1 MESRRLRTVTVSVV
15 LHLLLILIW
24 ASALKW
30 NLFGTVQQKV
40 LDNEPLVFVL
50 QEQNRSRQVIEAPD
64 DAKVNDPPKDA
75 QFASDK
81 NALARNSET
90 DPILDTGA
98 PFARG
103 DFDFPELPT
112 EQGPVGEPGLQA
124 EASNTFEEKNISQ
137 NEVEEEKTDNIVD
150 NRKSDFKR
158 EFLTRPRETVQAG
171 VSQSVPRVRYDN
183 RKSRAPDMGGMSF
196 NTYNW
201 DFAPYMLVLKKKVQG
216 NIFPPP
222 AFTHLGLIKGE
233 TLLRFKIYPNG
244 ELRDLELLEYTGH
257 ETLMKTSMSSI
268 NISAP
273 FQPLPDDF
281 PEPFLE
287 VTAKFFFYIRGR

>member
-1 MESRRLRTVTVSVV
+1 MEAKRVTTITVSVT

-24 ASALKW
+24 TSALKW
-30 NLFGTVQQKV
+30 GWFASAQTSP
-40 LDNEPLVFVL
+40 LDNESIVFEL
-50 QEQNRSRQVIEAPD
+50 EEQQRPNQVVETPE
-64 DAKVNDPPKDA
+64 DAQIKDPPLDP

-81 NALARNSET
+81 NARARNSET
-90 DPILDTGA
+90 DPNLDMGA

-112 EQGPVGEPGLQA
+112 EQGPIGEPGVQA
-124 EASNTFEEKNISQ
+124 DANNTSQ
-137 NEVEEEKTDNIVD
+137 DKPNAKDKDEEEKTDNIVD
-150 NRKSDFKR
+150 SRTSDFKR
-158 EFLTRPRETVQAG
+158 ELLTKPTQTVQAG
-171 VSQSVPRVRYDN
+171 VSQSIPRARYDN
-183 RKSRAPDMGGMSF
+183 QESKAPDMGGMSF
-196 NTYNW
+196 NTYDW
-201 DFAPYMLVLKKKVQG
+201 DFAPYMLTLKKKVQG

-287 VTAKFFFYIRGR
+287 VTAKYFFYIKGR

>member
-1 MESRRLRTVTVSVV
+1 MDSRRITTISVSVV
-15 LHLLLILIW
+15 LHVLIFLLW

-30 NLFGTVQQKV
+30 NLFATAEEK
-40 LDNEPLVFVL
+40 LPDNEPLVFEL
-50 QEQNRSRQVIEAPD
+50 QQQNRSRQVVEVPD
-64 DAKVNDPPKDA
+64 DAKIKDPPEDPR
-75 QFASDK
+75 FASDK

-90 DPILDTGA
+90 DANLDMGD

-103 DFDFPELPT
+103 DFYFPELPT
-112 EQGPVGEPGLQA
+112 EQGPLGEPGVQA
-124 EASNTFEEKNISQ
+124 ESDDLSKEITNSQ
-137 NEVEEEKTDNIVD
+137 DEVKEDKTDNIVD
-150 NRKSDFKR
+150 MRTSDFNR
-158 EFLTRPRETVQAG
+158 ESLTRPQQTMQAG
-171 VSQSVPRVRYDN
+171 VSQNIPRIRYDN

-222 AFTHLGLIKGE
+222 AFTHMGLIRGE

-244 ELRDLELLEYTGH
+244 ELRDLVLLEYTGH
-257 ETLMKTSMSSI
+257 ETLMKTSISSI

-273 FQPLPDDF
+273 FQPLPADF

>member
-1 MESRRLRTVTVSVV
+1 LDSKRFKTITVSVV
-15 LHLLLILIW
+15 LHVLIFLIW

-30 NLFGTVQQKV
+30 NLFATAQENLLV
-40 LDNEPLVFVL
+40 NEPLVFEL
-50 QEQNRSRQVIEAPD
+50 LEQNRSRQVVEVPD
-64 DAKVNDPPKDA
+64 DAKVKDPPEDPR
-75 QFASDK
+75 FASDK

-90 DPILDTGA
+90 DANLDMGD

-112 EQGPVGEPGLQA
+112 EQGPVGEPGVQA
-124 EASNTFEEKNISQ
+124 ESNDLSKELKNSQ
-137 NEVEEEKTDNIVD
+137 DELKEEKTDNIVD
-150 NRKSDFKR
+150 NRTSDFNR
-158 EFLTRPRETVQAG
+158 ELLTKPQETMQAG
-171 VSQSVPRVRYDN
+171 VSQNIPTVRYDN

-201 DFAPYMLVLKKKVQG
+201 DFAPYMLILKKKVQG

-222 AFTHLGLIKGE
+222 AFTHMGLIKGE

-257 ETLMKTSMSSI
+257 ETLMKTSISSI

-287 VTAKFFFYIRGR
+287 VTAKFLFYIRRR

>member
-1 MESRRLRTVTVSVV
+1 MDSKRLKTIIGSMV
-15 LHLLLILIW
+15 LHLLIILIW

-30 NLFGTVQQKV
+30 NLFATSHESP
-40 LDNEPLVFVL
+40 LDKEPLVFEL
-50 QEQNRSRQVIEAPD
+50 QEQNRPKQVVEVPD
-64 DAKVNDPPKDA
+64 DAEVKDPPKDP

-90 DPILDTGA
+90 DPNLDTGA

-112 EQGPVGEPGLQA
+112 EQGPLGEPGVQA
-124 EASNTFEEKNISQ
+124 EANNTPEEMTHSQ
-137 NEVEEEKTDNIVD
+137 NKVEEEKTTNIVD
-150 NRKSDFKR
+150 NRTSDFNR
-158 EFLTRPRETVQAG
+158 QFLTRPQQTMQTG
-171 VSQSVPRVRYDN
+171 VSQNIPRVRYDN
-183 RKSRAPDMGGMSF
+183 QKSRAPDMGGMSF

-222 AFTHLGLIKGE
+222 AFTHMGLIKGE

-244 ELRDLELLEYTGH
+244 ELRDLQLLEYTGH

-273 FQPLPDDF
+273 FRALPDDF

-287 VTAKFFFYIRGR
+287 VTAKFFFFIRGR

>member
-1 MESRRLRTVTVSVV
+1 M
-15 LHLLLILIW
+15 
-24 ASALKW
+24 
-30 NLFGTVQQKV
+30 G
-40 LDNEPLVFVL
+40 D
-50 QEQNRSRQVIEAPD
+50 
-64 DAKVNDPPKDA
+64 
-75 QFASDK
+75 
-81 NALARNSET
+81 
-90 DPILDTGA
+90 

-112 EQGPVGEPGLQA
+112 EQGPVGEPGVQA
-124 EASNTFEEKNISQ
+124 ESNDLSKERENSQ
-137 NEVEEEKTDNIVD
+137 DELKEEKTDNIVD
-150 NRKSDFKR
+150 NRTSDFNR
-158 EFLTRPRETVQAG
+158 ELLTKPQETMQAG
-171 VSQSVPRVRYDN
+171 VSQNIPTVRYDN

-201 DFAPYMLVLKKKVQG
+201 DFAPYMLILKKKVQG

-222 AFTHLGLIKGE
+222 AFTHMGLIKGE

-257 ETLMKTSMSSI
+257 ETLMKTSISSI

-273 FQPLPDDF
+273 FLPLPDDF

>member
-1 MESRRLRTVTVSVV
+1 LDSKRFKTITVSVV
-15 LHLLLILIW
+15 LHVLIFLIW

-30 NLFGTVQQKV
+30 NLFATAQEKLLV
-40 LDNEPLVFVL
+40 NEPLVFEL
-50 QEQNRSRQVIEAPD
+50 LEQNRSRQVVEVPD
-64 DAKVNDPPKDA
+64 DAKVKDPPEDPR
-75 QFASDK
+75 FASDK

-90 DPILDTGA
+90 DANLDMGD

-112 EQGPVGEPGLQA
+112 EQGPVGEPGVQA
-124 EASNTFEEKNISQ
+124 ESNDLSKERENSQ
-137 NEVEEEKTDNIVD
+137 DELKEEKTDNIVD
-150 NRKSDFKR
+150 NRTSDFNR
-158 EFLTRPRETVQAG
+158 ELLTKPQETMQAG
-171 VSQSVPRVRYDN
+171 VSQNIPTVRYDN

-201 DFAPYMLVLKKKVQG
+201 DFAPYMLILKKKVQG

-222 AFTHLGLIKGE
+222 AFTHMGLIKGE

-257 ETLMKTSMSSI
+257 ETLMKTSISSI

-287 VTAKFFFYIRGR
+287 VTAKFLFYIRRR

>member
-1 MESRRLRTVTVSVV
+1 MDSKRITTITVSVV
-15 LHLLLILIW
+15 LHVLIFLIW

-30 NLFGTVQQKV
+30 NLFPTAQENL
-40 LDNEPLVFVL
+40 LDNEPLVFEL
-50 QEQNRSRQVIEAPD
+50 QEQNRSRQVVEAPD
-64 DAKVNDPPKDA
+64 DARVKDPPKEP

-90 DPILDTGA
+90 DPSLDTGA

-112 EQGPVGEPGLQA
+112 EQGPVGEPGVQA
-124 EASNTFEEKNISQ
+124 ESNNLPREINNSQ
-137 NEVEEEKTDNIVD
+137 DEVKEEKTDNIVD
-150 NRKSDFKR
+150 KRTSDFNR
-158 EFLTRPRETVQAG
+158 ELLTKPQQTMQAG
-171 VSQSVPRVRYDN
+171 VSQNIPRVRYDN
-183 RKSRAPDMGGMSF
+183 HKSRAPDMGGMSF

-201 DFAPYMLVLKKKVQG
+201 DFAPYMLILKKKVQG

-273 FQPLPDDF
+273 FQPLPGDF

>member
-1 MESRRLRTVTVSVV
+1 MDSRRFKTITVSVV
-15 LHLLLILIW
+15 LHVLIFLIW

-30 NLFGTVQQKV
+30 NFFAAGHESPPDK
-40 LDNEPLVFVL
+40 EPLVFVL
-50 QEQNRSRQVIEAPD
+50 QEQNRPKQVVEVPD
-64 DAKVNDPPKDA
+64 DAKVKDPPKDPR
-75 QFASDK
+75 FASDK

-90 DPILDTGA
+90 DPNLDMGD

-112 EQGPVGEPGLQA
+112 EQGPVGEPGVQT
-124 EASNTFEEKNISQ
+124 EANNRSQEMANSQ
-137 NEVEEEKTDNIVD
+137 NKVEEEKTDNIVD

-158 EFLTRPRETVQAG
+158 EFLTRPRKTMQAG
-171 VSQSVPRVRYDN
+171 VSQNIPRVRYDN

-222 AFTHLGLIKGE
+222 AFTHMGLIRGE

-244 ELRDLELLEYTGH
+244 ELRDLVLLEYTGH
-257 ETLMKTSMSSI
+257 ETLMKTSISSI

-273 FQPLPDDF
+273 FQPLPADF